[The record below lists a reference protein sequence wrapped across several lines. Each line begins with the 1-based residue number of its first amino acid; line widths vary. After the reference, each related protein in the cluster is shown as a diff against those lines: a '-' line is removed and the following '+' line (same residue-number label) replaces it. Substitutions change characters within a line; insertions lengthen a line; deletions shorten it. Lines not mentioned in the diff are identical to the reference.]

1 SLLGP
6 RPNGFG
12 SCWPRP
18 PCRSDPPC
26 WSKKRRRKSSNG
38 APPRKSSGIWAEV
51 CSEPGFSVTEMLT
64 TAGKTFLTN
73 GAKLCCGTA
82 KVCAALAELSA
93 GGVWA
98 QTSGDTASVAPSPN
112 PRTATRAFFNQGWRK
127 TSAGC
132 CIIKDL
138 PLRCCDQSARPQP

>member
-1 SLLGP
+1 MSVRGS
-6 RPNGFG
+6 RPIIFAVDLVL
-12 SCWPRP
+12 SCR
-18 PCRSDPPC
+18 
-26 WSKKRRRKSSNG
+26 
-38 APPRKSSGIWAEV
+38 
-51 CSEPGFSVTEMLT
+51 VTETLT
-64 TAGKTFLTN
+64 TAGNTFLTN

-98 QTSGDTASVAPSPN
+98 QTSGDMASVAPSPN

-138 PLRCCDQSARPQP
+138 LLR